1 MTSLSGIF
9 LPSFSPGMLRWG
21 EVNIMVKRSKLILIG
36 ALLATILVIIE
47 IVIYGGLAGQ
57 TPADPETAEEV
68 GTAIGTTIGLM
79 LVLPHVVLFALG
91 CLFNWLGWFTKIR
104 GFTLTAGILYCV
116 SLIAG
121 VQNFYMVL
129 IPLILAFVGF
139 ARQGKRTQK
148 TND

>member
-68 GTAIGTTIGLM
+68 GTAIGTTIGLAGS
-79 LVLPHVVLFALG
+79 PKFAALLLQLEF
-91 CLFNWLGWFTKIR
+91 C
-104 GFTLTAGILYCV
+104 TAC
-116 SLIAG
+116 
-121 VQNFYMVL
+121 
-129 IPLILAFVGF
+129 P
-139 ARQGKRTQK
+139 
-148 TND
+148 